1 MKQEYYF
8 TQMDKPSQAAYRA
21 MYEGFRAAA
30 QAFLVPKLD
39 NKVLSDLFFRLRLD
53 HPEIFYVCSFN
64 YRFDPRAESVKMFPV
79 YMFDKKKISLFPYH
93 SGGIMDYVM
102 TSVLIILL
110 LTVNQLI

>member
-39 NKVLSDLFFRLRLD
+39 NKVLSDLF
-53 HPEIFYVCSFN
+53 
-64 YRFDPRAESVKMFPV
+64 
-79 YMFDKKKISLFPYH
+79 
-93 SGGIMDYVM
+93 SG
-102 TSVLIILL
+102 
-110 LTVNQLI
+110 